1 MTAVRTMPID
11 MHHHWI
17 PKGLSEALRAR
28 ATPPRL
34 ITGEDGRQRIDCSF
48 SSLAQPEGF
57 DDPQTRLAEMDAHG
71 ITRGVLSL
79 TPVYGIENLPAQES
93 LPLCRAFNDSVSQMC
108 ATWPDRFSAFAALP
122 CANINVATEEFER
135 AMTLPGMI
143 GALVPGDGFLS
154 AKRAQAFAPLL
165 EAANRRGAILMAHYA
180 KLADDPAAPKP
191 DLSDNHGLRIGTL
204 DMQARLSSNMITFC
218 LTDALKPYP
227 NLTMMS
233 HNLGGNIPYE
243 VERMDH
249 RSYMDRPDDELP
261 SKRIRNAKIMVD
273 CNSLAARGIENAVA
287 VYGADKIVL
296 GTDGTA
302 FGMKWSQDAIREARI
317 SESEKHAILDGNA
330 AGLLAPFI
338 AKLSAAA
345 E

>member
-1 MTAVRTMPID
+1 MPID

-17 PKGLSEALRAR
+17 PKGLSAALRAR
-28 ATPPRL
+28 GSAPRMVR
-34 ITGEDGRQRIDCSF
+34 GEDGRERIECSF
-48 SSLAQPEGF
+48 MAQPVQEGF
-57 DDPQTRLAEMDAHG
+57 DDPETRLAEMDANG

-79 TPVYGIENLPAQES
+79 TPVYDVERLPVQES
-93 LPLCRAFNDSVSQMC
+93 LPLCRAFNDSVSEMC
-108 ATWPDRFSAFAALP
+108 AKWPDRFSAFAALP

-135 AMTLPGMI
+135 AMSLPGII

-154 AKRAQAFAPLL
+154 MKRAQSFAPLL

-180 KLADDPAAPKP
+180 KLAEDPAAPKP
-191 DLSDNHGLRIGTL
+191 DTSDNQHARVGTL
-204 DMQARLSSNMITFC
+204 DMQARLSSNMLTFC
-218 LTDALKPYP
+218 MTDFLKPYP

-243 VERMDH
+243 VERLDH
-249 RSYMDRPDDELP
+249 RSAMDRPQDELP
-261 SKRIRNAKIMVD
+261 SRRIRNAKIVVD
-273 CNSLAARGIENAVA
+273 CNSLGARGIENAVA

-302 FGMKWSQDAIREARI
+302 FGMKWSMDAIREARI
-317 SESEKHAILDGNA
+317 SDAERRAILDGNA
-330 AGLLAPFI
+330 ATLLAPFLG
-338 AKLSAAA
+338 KLSAAA

>member
-1 MTAVRTMPID
+1 MPID

-34 ITGEDGRQRIDCSF
+34 VTGEDGRQRIDCSF

-57 DDPQTRLAEMDAHG
+57 DDPEVRLAEMDANG

-79 TPVYGIENLPAQES
+79 TPVYGIENLPAQEA
-93 LPLCRAFNDSVSQMC
+93 LPLCRAFNDSVSEMC
-108 ATWPDRFSAFAALP
+108 VKWPDRFSAFAALP

-135 AMTLPGMI
+135 AMSLPGI
-143 GALVPGDGFLS
+143 VGALLPGDAFLS

-180 KLADDPAAPKP
+180 KLADDPTAPKP

-218 LTDALKPYP
+218 MTDALKPYP

-243 VERMDH
+243 VERLDH
-249 RSYMDRPDDELP
+249 RSMMDRPGEELP
-261 SKRIRNAKIMVD
+261 SKRIRNTRVIVD
-273 CNSLAARGIENAVA
+273 CNSLGARGIENAVA

-317 SESEKHAILDGNA
+317 SEADRHAILEGNA
-330 AGLLAPFI
+330 LTLLAPFLG
-338 AKLSAAA
+338 KLSAAA

>member
-1 MTAVRTMPID
+1 MPID

-17 PKGLSEALRAR
+17 PKGLSQALRAR
-28 ATPPRL
+28 ATAPRL
-34 ITGEDGRQRIDCSF
+34 VTGEDGRQRIDCSF

-57 DDPQTRLAEMDAHG
+57 DDPQTRLAEMDANG

-93 LPLCRAFNDSVSQMC
+93 LPLCRAFNDSVSEMC
-108 ATWPDRFSAFAALP
+108 VTWPDRFSAFAALP

-135 AMTLPGMI
+135 AMSLPGMV

-165 EAANRRGAILMAHYA
+165 EAANKRGAILMAHYA
-180 KLADDPAAPKP
+180 KLADDPTAPKP

-243 VERMDH
+243 VERLDH

-261 SKRIRNAKIMVD
+261 SRRIRNAKIMVD

-317 SESEKHAILDGNA
+317 SDAEKHAILDGNA
-330 AGLLAPFI
+330 AALLAPFI